1 VDGGKDGNGG
11 SKGGRIRGLGEETFG
26 EVIGDDGKVIGAS
39 EELEKVFVDADLLF
53 KGLNVLVQVLAIVV
67 RTDVDKSSHTLSV
80 IGVAAQKVN
89 GWEIEI
95 KSTSRT
101 F

>member
-1 VDGGKDGNGG
+1 MDGGEDGNGG
-11 SKGGRIRGLGEETFG
+11 SKGGRIGGLGEEAFG

-39 EELEKVFVDADLLF
+39 KEFEEVFVDADLLL

-67 RTDVDKSSHTLSV
+67 WTDVDKSSHTLSV
-80 IGVAAQKVN
+80 IGMTTEKVN
-89 GWEIEI
+89 RWEIEI